1 MHVCWLSAGQSHAP
15 SPVISRS
22 DSDALLP
29 SFDHL
34 APATAFIQTLSPIPR
49 CQKVRARKRRVQSA
63 EVVTGTPY
71 KNKLIE
77 KARSKEQSKLAPA
90 SKKQLFSKQK
100 KKKQTCRA
108 DKPRGRQ
115 RQGTAVNKSK
125 AKNRAADQEQSSG
138 KSAKQNASRCRS
150 KSGLSKARRGGG
162 ETTVCRICQEVYVEP
177 PVEDWIQCGTCKA
190 WFHEACT
197 EGESSQGF
205 KCDFCRD
212 TLFF

>member
-1 MHVCWLSAGQSHAP
+1 MCCLSAGQPRAT
-15 SPVISRS
+15 SPVISQL
-22 DSDALLP
+22 D
-29 SFDHL
+29 
-34 APATAFIQTLSPIPR
+34 FIQILSPIPK
-49 CQKVRARKRRVQSA
+49 CHKVRARKRRVQSA

-71 KNKLIE
+71 KKKLLE
-77 KARSKEQSKLAPA
+77 MAQSKEQSKQAPR

-108 DKPRGRQ
+108 DKPRGRP
-115 RQGTAVNKSK
+115 RQGTAVNRPK
-125 AKNRAADQEQSSG
+125 AKNRAADEERSSG
-138 KSAKQNASRCRS
+138 KSSKQNASRCRP
-150 KSGLSKARRGGG
+150 KSGLSKARRSGDK
-162 ETTVCRICQEVYVEP
+162 ESTICRICREVFVDP
-177 PVEDWIQCGTCKA
+177 PVEDWIQCGTCEA